1 MITQLGI
8 FTLNGVFINF
18 LLPQTNVY
26 NLSNIGTV
34 FSVLS
39 SYQLVF
45 NKSSYYQFNFHFQPS
60 ANQSNLIFKIDGN
73 ILFVSG
79 RGESNP
85 TSSVSQIHFINENST
100 LTIENDV
107 LNKSVDSFNW
117 FIKEVQLDSK
127 IINNNITNGTN
138 LSLLGDVQLNSLSQ
152 NDVLV
157 YNNSISKWENKNS
170 NNTFK
175 YFQLYTNS
183 LAGSQ
188 WQIQV
193 VSN

>member
-1 MITQLGI
+1 MVNQLGT

-18 LLPQTNVY
+18 LLPQTNIY
-26 NLSNIGTV
+26 NLTNIGSV
-34 FSVLS
+34 FTVLS

-45 NKSSYYQFNFHFQPS
+45 NKSSYYQFSFNFQPS
-60 ANQSNLIFKIDGN
+60 ANQSNLIFRINGN
-73 ILFVSG
+73 ILFISG
-79 RGESNP
+79 RSESNP
-85 TSSVSQIHFINENST
+85 TSSVSQIHFINQNST

-107 LNKSVDSFNW
+107 ANQSVVNLNW